1 MTTSRKETLIRKL
14 LLGLFDSL
22 QKQRVKYSVMN
33 LYESL
38 PDIVKT
44 DVVIA
49 IEKSGFYTIDKIGSS
64 R

>member
-38 PDIVKT
+38 PDILKT

-49 IEKSGFYTIDKIGSS
+49 IEKSGFHTIDKIGSS